1 MAYDIIGSEDAMEP
15 FSLRCFVAV
24 ARSGSFSRAAEELY
38 RTQPAVSLQVRKLE
52 RELGQR
58 LFDRSRRSPVMT
70 DVGRA
75 LYPGARDLLQR
86 LDRLPELAAVSGAEP
101 AGTLT
106 IASNLSLIGH
116 FLPRA
121 VHEFHGRHP
130 RVRLR
135 FLNRTSRG
143 IARALDDGEADIG
156 IGFLVEERAEMESAV
171 LFRSPFALVT
181 ARTLRGSAR
190 VLSLDTVLAG
200 PVIHF
205 EEGVEVRRFL
215 EQALTGRRS
224 LQPVIRA
231 PLHRAYHPLRE
242 QRVRQHDPARV
253 RDFQRV
259 AEETCRQETW
269 RLRPAPGSAL
279 IREQAANRLARGRGI
294 PGPPSTHGESRWK
307 LKRLGTVIPSHAS

>member
-181 ARTLRGSAR
+181 ARTSRGSAR

-224 LQPVIRA
+224 LQPVIELPSIELIIHFVSSGFGSTILPEFAISKEWRKRLVVRRLGGSVQ
-231 PLHRAYHPLRE
+231 PLEVRSFVSR
-242 QRVRQHDPARV
+242 QRTVSRGAAAFLDL
-253 RDFQRV
+253 
-259 AEETCRQETW
+259 
-269 RLRPAPGSAL
+269 LRPMAKSAGS
-279 IREQAANRLARGRGI
+279 
-294 PGPPSTHGESRWK
+294 
-307 LKRLGTVIPSHAS
+307 